1 MASSQL
7 FINSLIRDETSGHN
21 PYLDFFMQPHGSGGG
36 GVESGGQFE
45 NRIGS
50 IYRQNPYYQRG
61 YGHIGFQRHKSGRG
75 LNSALASLWRFAF
88 PIIKKGAQ
96 TLGSAAAD
104 VAANVASDVIEGKNF
119 KDSAVEHMKSKGTEL
134 LREVPANIK
143 GILQATSDDTQQQQP
158 AETALA
164 APTPIR
170 FRRVA
175 KKRKNPPGSSK
186 AKYPALKHF
195 K

>member
-1 MASSQL
+1 MATSQL
-7 FINSLIRDETSGHN
+7 FINSLIRDETSDHN
-21 PYLDFFMQPHGSGGG
+21 PYLDFYMQPHGSGVG
-36 GVESGGQFE
+36 SDGQFE

-75 LNSALASLWRFAF
+75 FNSALASLWRFAF

-96 TLGSAAAD
+96 ALGSAAAD
-104 VAANVASDVIEGKNF
+104 VASNVASDVIEGKNF

-143 GILQATSDDTQQQQP
+143 GILQATSDDTHQQQP

-175 KKRKNPPGSSK
+175 KKRKNPGSGK